1 MHPNYIVFDFDG
13 TIMESAPGITR
24 SVRHALVT
32 LGFPEPDE
40 ETLLKFIGPPLHPA
54 FREFGG
60 LSYEQAEEA
69 VRVYRERYGA
79 IGLFEA
85 RVYPGVAPLL
95 RALQSAVMAADA
107 RCPGHFL
114 LLVRKRVWD
123 DAARLYLGENQP
135 LLPMQTVAALL
146 AHGHAPS
153 AFAAARVSGRA
164 ILRRALLPR
173 RRLLRAGCSAPH
185 AGRAGRIRPSG
196 RARPV
201 PAGRRR
207 AAVKPSAGL
216 FFFGIARRIG

>member
-95 RALQSAVMAADA
+95 RALKADGRYVAVASSKPDALVKRIAEHFGLTKYFDRIIGADPESHSSDKMCI
-107 RCPGHFL
+107 RD
-114 LLVRKRVWD
+114 RDKI
-123 DAARLYLGENQP
+123 
-135 LLPMQTVAALL
+135 
-146 AHGHAPS
+146 AHLKAYESIETGVEIGVLDGTDEIE
-153 AFAAARVSGRA
+153 AF
-164 ILRRALLPR
+164 
-173 RRLLRAGCSAPH
+173 
-185 AGRAGRIRPSG
+185 
-196 RARPV
+196 
-201 PAGRRR
+201 
-207 AAVKPSAGL
+207 
-216 FFFGIARRIG
+216 IARWNMKEASL

>member
-79 IGLFEA
+79 IYLTDAGRSAAAAYGACCERLCEQLGSALGLEMDVC
-85 RVYPGVAPLL
+85 R
-95 RALQSAVMAADA
+95 SAA
-107 RCPGHFL
+107 
-114 LLVRKRVWD
+114 
-123 DAARLYLGENQP
+123 Y
-135 LLPMQTVAALL
+135 AALEQL
-146 AHGHAPS
+146 PD
-153 AFAAARVSGRA
+153 
-164 ILRRALLPR
+164 ALPELEK
-173 RRLLRAGCSAPH
+173 A
-185 AGRAGRIRPSG
+185 
-196 RARPV
+196 
-201 PAGRRR
+201 
-207 AAVKPSAGL
+207 
-216 FFFGIARRIG
+216 